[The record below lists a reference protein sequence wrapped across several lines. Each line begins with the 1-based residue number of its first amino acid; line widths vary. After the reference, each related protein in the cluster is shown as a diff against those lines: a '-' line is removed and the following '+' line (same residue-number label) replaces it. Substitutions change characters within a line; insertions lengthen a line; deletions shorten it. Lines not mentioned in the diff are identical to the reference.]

1 MRRRYD
7 CFGVNRRIYA
17 SEVMQGA
24 LLRSRRALNADTDI
38 TGGASGT
45 VISSVPY
52 SSRFTAKSFDFGT
65 LTHKKHIE
73 SISLTAACGGRLKIR
88 LSGGGEEEISVDL
101 TDSSYCAAELNVL
114 RIIPHI
120 GAGKSTRSGI

>member
-1 MRRRYD
+1 MAAR
-7 CFGVNRRIYA
+7 N
-17 SEVMQGA
+17 
-24 LLRSRRALNADTDI
+24 
-38 TGGASGT
+38 
-45 VISSVPY
+45 
-52 SSRFTAKSFDFGT
+52 GT

-120 GAGKSTRSGI
+120 GAVRALGLEFEADCGMEIGEISINYREA